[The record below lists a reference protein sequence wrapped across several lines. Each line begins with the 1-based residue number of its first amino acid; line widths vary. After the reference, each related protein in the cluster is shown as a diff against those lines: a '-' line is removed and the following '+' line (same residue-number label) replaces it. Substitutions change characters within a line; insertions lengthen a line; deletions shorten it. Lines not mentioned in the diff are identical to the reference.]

1 MSAQKMKIKK
11 GDQVIVITGKDKGK
25 TGEVLSINI
34 DDQRVIVQGVNVVK
48 KHIKPTQ
55 FNPGGLE
62 NVERSIHASN
72 VAHIDPE
79 SGKATRIKYETGK
92 DGVKTRIASKSG
104 KAIGSATPKA
114 TSAKTAPAK
123 KAAAPKKKDK

>member
-1 MSAQKMKIKK
+1 MSAQKLKIKK

-25 TGEVLSINI
+25 TGEVLSVNPTEG
-34 DDQRVIVQGVNVVK
+34 RVLVQGVNVVK

-62 NVERSIHASN
+62 NVERSIHLSN
-72 VAHIDPE
+72 VAHVDPQ
-79 SGKATRIKYETGK
+79 SGKATRVKIEIGK
-92 DGVKTRIASKSG
+92 DGVKTRIAKKSG
-104 KAIGSATPKA
+104 QAIGSAAKA
-114 TSAKTAPAK
+114 APAK